1 LIWPDLVDNIMAT
14 RRRDPLKRPPI
25 LSTTAI
31 ITLLLVIVF
40 FVAFK
45 ADNGDAKQDQ
55 LAQCRS
61 KCNEHIHSS
70 AMKNPFPAPASSSQ
84 SSSSIDSLLLH
95 RQLQHQSASF
105 RRSVVKNTPLASKS
119 SSAQIRPRRLP
130 NLIKVL
136 TGYDDEPYWSVPRS
150 PDGLGRFHTPAIA
163 FIDKPKFELS
173 QQQRRR
179 HSSSSD
185 ESVQLAAAAAAAAV
199 WSQSIWSFGSSRMS
213 RVNSEWDAA
222 LRWIAVWDNSTLSG
236 DISID
241 EWANHVVDDLTTLL
255 EACIEQCQSGEGFL
269 ATHGSFDEDDHVGTY
284 GVGSVATSMKEVLW
298 RSIFSWVIGK
308 SFGNL
313 DTAMHIVASSVAIYA
328 VHSLLSSGWPLL
340 TEWIGTSRSTQTEE
354 APDWLIQ
361 HEREI
366 ELAKTS
372 QARRRQKKG
381 SPSKKTKKRQ
391 KQKASTKGNTA
402 NSITAKQN
410 SLSSG
415 SGVEGSAQMNDNM
428 ASPAKVDDIV
438 QAPGW
443 DHKRSP
449 LGDNFE
455 YVKLNAKSF
464 GVSND
469 SVGSG
474 TSDGVPSVISLSS
487 ATSVTSSPSIKPISS
502 SPSNVPDNFHGFHPP
517 TVHNDMYSQQFPRK
531 NTFVVPTVEQRNEA
545 ANQLRDFQNAQ
556 IRRLVLERQQKVAH
570 DSLCPAQ
577 NNLAANI
584 AFEDNVVPVQK
595 KKALKPPPGFAELT
609 PVSHDCYQ
617 DNLEE
622 EELLL
627 SKLLDDEDEEEL
639 EGIDD
644 ASLPI
649 STKSSLDPSAAPF
662 FVPNEGGEAEAG
674 KRHRLEPRSSK
685 ASNHWSGS
693 NKIKGVYGGNVW

>member
-1 LIWPDLVDNIMAT
+1 MQPVHIMHSHWILNQQNASLMHYQRHSHIKCPYSLIP
-14 RRRDPLKRPPI
+14 
-25 LSTTAI
+25 
-31 ITLLLVIVF
+31 
-40 FVAFK
+40 
-45 ADNGDAKQDQ
+45 DAKQDQ

-179 HSSSSD
+179 HSSSD

-236 DISID
+236 DIY
-241 EWANHVVDDLTTLL
+241 EWDHVVDNLTTVL

-269 ATHGSFDEDDHVGTY
+269 ATHGSSGEDDYVGAY

-298 RSIFSWVIGK
+298 RSIFSWVVGK

-313 DTAMHIVASSVAIYA
+313 DTVMHIVASSVAIYA
-328 VHSLLSSGWPLL
+328 VHSLLSSGWSLL
-340 TEWIGTSRSTQTEE
+340 TEWIGTIRSTQTEE

-391 KQKASTKGNTA
+391 KQKVSTKGNTT
-402 NSITAKQN
+402 NSVTAKQN

-428 ASPAKVDDIV
+428 
-438 QAPGW
+438 
-443 DHKRSP
+443 RSP
-449 LGDNFE
+449 LGDTF
-455 YVKLNAKSF
+455 VSSKLNAKSF
-464 GVSND
+464 VVSND
-469 SVGSG
+469 SVGSS

-502 SPSNVPDNFHGFHPP
+502 SPSNVPDNFHGFHSPA
-517 TVHNDMYSQQFPRK
+517 VHNDMYSQQFPRK
-531 NTFVVPTVEQRNEA
+531 NEFVVPTVEQRNEA

-577 NNLAANI
+577 NSLAANV

-639 EGIDD
+639 EGIND

-662 FVPNEGGEAEAG
+662 FVPNEGGEAEVG